1 MSFVR
6 RVLSRKY
13 FRFLM
18 AVNAVFLFANMFGNY
33 AALQSAKAQSM
44 TANSMFDVQQSPPMI
59 EQGEVAGVDDAKVT
73 PTATPATAATAPPT
87 KTPEE
92 KKENKEPTK
101 TEYRVAVFGDSMI
114 DTMGDGLPY
123 LEKEL
128 KKKYDK
134 IDFLLYNYGM
144 GAQNVQAGLDRF
156 DKDYSYKTRKY
167 PAIGSLDFDIII
179 LGSFAYNPFD
189 PFDRDQHWLTLSRLI
204 EKAKNTGTDVYLL
217 AEIAPLRSNFG
228 KGPNGVNWD
237 TVTAYEHSGKIIK
250 QIENAIGLS
259 KNLNVTL
266 INAYADSKVEGKN
279 EGKRELVNLSDGI
292 HQSVKGQEYI
302 AEKIAKT
309 IILK

>member
-6 RVLSRKY
+6 RVLSKKY

-18 AVNAVFLFANMFGNY
+18 ALNAVFLIANMVGNY
-33 AALQSAKAQSM
+33 AALQNAKAQSM
-44 TANSMFDVQQSPPMI
+44 TVSKMFDVQHSPPMI
-59 EQGEVAGVDDAKVT
+59 DQGEVAGVDDANVT
-73 PTATPATAATAPPT
+73 PTATPAQAVAPT

-101 TEYRVAVFGDSMI
+101 TEYRIAVFGDSMI

-144 GAQNVQAGLDRF
+144 GAQNVEAGLSRF
-156 DKDYSYKTRKY
+156 GRDYAYKTRKY
-167 PAIGSLDFDIII
+167 PPVGSLDFDILI

-204 EKAKNTGTDVYLL
+204 EKAKDTGSDVYLL

-228 KGPNGVNWD
+228 KGPSGVNWD

-266 INAYADSKVEGKN
+266 INTYGESKVEGKS
-279 EGKRELVNLSDGI
+279 EGRRELVSLSDGI
-292 HQSVKGQEYI
+292 HQSIKGHEFMAERIVK
-302 AEKIAKT
+302 T
-309 IILK
+309 LILK